1 MDTLKSVITS
11 VVPPLHI
18 AEKIKPLITKEKFG
32 GEDHDEHKTI
42 EHFSTKSSGSVSG
55 IIMSIINMVIC
66 FTAFYFV
73 FKCGGH
79 FLDFIAAC
87 CCSICYIAYRLA
99 VPCVKPVV
107 QTVQYVQQVPAAA
120 PVAPVA

>member
-1 MDTLKSVITS
+1 MDTLKSVVTS
-11 VVPPLHI
+11 IVPPLHI

-32 GEDHDEHKTI
+32 GQHQVEH
-42 EHFSTKSSGSVSG
+42 ENVRHLSTKSSGSVTG
-55 IIMSIINMVIC
+55 IIMSIINIAIC

-107 QTVQYVQQVPAAA
+107 QTVRYVQQVPVAA
-120 PVAPVA
+120 PVA

>member
-1 MDTLKSVITS
+1 MDTLKSVVTS

-18 AEKIKPLITKEKFG
+18 AEKIKPLLTKETFG
-32 GEDHDEHKTI
+32 GYHEEHKHV
-42 EHFSTKSSGSVSG
+42 EHFSTKSNQGNMAGVV
-55 IIMSIINMVIC
+55 MSIINIVIC

-107 QTVQYVQQVPAAA
+107 QYVQQVPVAA

>member
-1 MDTLKSVITS
+1 MDTLKSVVTS

-32 GEDHDEHKTI
+32 GEHDEYKTGN
-42 EHFSTKSSGSVSG
+42 HLSTKSSGSVSG

-79 FLDFIAAC
+79 FLDFLAAC

-107 QTVQYVQQVPAAA
+107 QTVQYVQQVPATV
-120 PVAPVA
+120 PVAQVA